1 MRYLNLLAATTV
13 ILMLGGHVEAQTSK
27 PASEVVVAPLIVD
40 AGNDALRT
48 VANSCVEQLVA
59 ALKIKGVAVAR
70 DPQLTQKNLKSA
82 AAPWAVLGRLDR
94 KDAQFALELQLLEV
108 QSGDEMRMYFN
119 ADKDPQG
126 ACRSVGKVAERIA
139 AFVGEQKGSKQ

>member
-1 MRYLNLLAATTV
+1 MRYVHLLAATLV
-13 ILMLGGHVEAQTSK
+13 LILGSHVEAQTSK
-27 PASEVVVAPLIVD
+27 SVPDVVVAPLVIE

-48 VANSCVEQLVA
+48 VSNSCVDQLVA

-70 DPQLTQKNLKSA
+70 DPQLTEKNLKSA
-82 AAPWAVLGRLDR
+82 AAPWAVLGRLGR
-94 KDAQFALELQLLEV
+94 KDGQFALELQLLEA

-139 AFVGEQKGSKQ
+139 AFVAEQKGTKP

>member
-1 MRYLNLLAATTV
+1 MRYPLFLAAASAT
-13 ILMLGGHVEAQTSK
+13 LMLGGLVEAQTSK
-27 PASEVVVAPLIVD
+27 PASDVVVAPLIVD

-48 VANSCVEQLVA
+48 VANSCVEQLIA

-70 DPQLTQKNLKSA
+70 DPQLTEKNLKSA
-82 AAPWAVLGRLDR
+82 AAPWAVLGRLGR
-94 KDAQFALELQLLEV
+94 KDAQFELELQLLEV
-108 QSGDEMRMYFN
+108 KSGDEMRMYFN

-139 AFVGEQKGSKQ
+139 AFVEEQKGSKQ